1 MGDALERIAFK
12 QRSGLVTIMSIWLN
26 SSDAQLVRKYAAFQ
40 GKSIS
45 DFIRDAVFEWI
56 EDQEDVTALR
66 NAIAEDDGVRY
77 THAQVLDELGL

>member
-26 SSDAQLVRKYAAFQ
+26 SSDAQLVRKHAALQ

-45 DFIRDAVFEWI
+45 NFTHDVVFERI
-56 EDQEDVTALR
+56 EDQEDVAALR
-66 NAIAEDDGVRY
+66 NVIAEDDGVRY